1 MQEHRGRPG
10 NPPARQEGPGLGGAL
25 RALVVVPTYQE
36 ARTVGRALDALA
48 SAAPDVHALV
58 VDDGSPDGTADLV
71 ADIALQRPRVHLLRR
86 SAKQGLGSAYRAG
99 FAWGLEHGFE
109 ALVEMDADL
118 SHDPAAVPLLL
129 SALGE
134 ADLVIGSRYVP
145 GGEIPDWTWHRRF
158 LSRYGNLYSALVL
171 GLPLTDLTS
180 GFRAYRAD
188 LLSHIG
194 LDSARAGGYGFQIE
208 MAFRAASCG
217 ARVTEIPIR
226 FSDRTEGTSKM
237 SVGIAVEAL
246 LRVTGWGLRQRLLP
260 TAPTHQ
266 TALPLVAPQPSPGGG
281 QGQPHFTGS
290 LLQNE

>member
-1 MQEHRGRPG
+1 MA
-10 NPPARQEGPGLGGAL
+10 PPAPQEGPASAGELK
-25 RALVVVPTYQE
+25 ALVVVPTYQE
-36 ARTVGRALDALA
+36 VHTVGRALDALA

-71 ADIALQRPRVHLLRR
+71 ARIALDRPSVHLLRR
-86 SAKQGLGSAYRAG
+86 AAKQGLGSAYRAG

-118 SHDPAAVPLLL
+118 SHDPGAVPLLL
-129 SALGE
+129 AALHE

-188 LLSHIG
+188 LLCRIG
-194 LDSARAGGYGFQIE
+194 LDAARAGGYGFQIE
-208 MAFRAASCG
+208 MAYRAASCG
-217 ARVTEIPIR
+217 ARVAEIPIC

-237 SVGIAVEAL
+237 SAGIAVEAL
-246 LRVTGWGLRQRLLP
+246 VRVTGWGLRQRLRP
-260 TAPTHQ
+260 TAPTGP
-266 TALPLVAPQPSPGGG
+266 TPVAPQPRPGSAQDG
-281 QGQPHFTGS
+281 PHFTGS
-290 LLQNE
+290 LLAE